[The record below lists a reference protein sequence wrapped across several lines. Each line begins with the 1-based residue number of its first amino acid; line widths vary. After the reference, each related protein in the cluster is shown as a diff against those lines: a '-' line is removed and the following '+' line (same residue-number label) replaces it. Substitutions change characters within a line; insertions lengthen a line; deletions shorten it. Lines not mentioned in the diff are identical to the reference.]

1 MKGVDQ
7 SQISPSNFVNILNDD
22 DPPTDI
28 NQWRG
33 DRGFFKKYI
42 RKTGQGKVVGLPPV
56 HEEKEETPSESSITS
71 LSSLSSTPLT
81 HPLILDKTKIVT
93 NVVDVS
99 VVIELLSKSSYP
111 PDQFSTLL
119 DYLLSF
125 SNQLGLDE
133 SWVKISDLPTPP
145 SITPQR
151 KS

>member
-56 HEEKEETPSESSITS
+56 HEEKEETPTNRVSSAGK
-71 LSSLSSTPLT
+71 STASQQ
-81 HPLILDKTKIVT
+81 D
-93 NVVDVS
+93 
-99 VVIELLSKSSYP
+99 
-111 PDQFSTLL
+111 
-119 DYLLSF
+119 
-125 SNQLGLDE
+125 
-133 SWVKISDLPTPP
+133 
-145 SITPQR
+145 R
-151 KS
+151 